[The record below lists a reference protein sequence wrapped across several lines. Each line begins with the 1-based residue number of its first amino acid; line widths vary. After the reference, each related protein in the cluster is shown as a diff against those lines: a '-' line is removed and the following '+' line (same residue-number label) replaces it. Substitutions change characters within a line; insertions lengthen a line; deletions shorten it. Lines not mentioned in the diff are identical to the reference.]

1 MKQEYNRAMDQVKL
15 PPEAGARILRTLE
28 ERAQAPR
35 RRRRRGPL
43 IAALAAAAALLTGA
57 AAAAGLSPVLEHYF
71 SDTPEAELSLLGAG
85 AVPLNI
91 SQSYEGWTVTLTDCV
106 GDDHNIYI
114 GVQVEAPEGTALELP
129 DHSVNGGFSFER
141 YLFDL
146 EDPHGTYGWTLAQ
159 REDPDPSDNR
169 LWYVLEANIVD
180 PFQRQATIELSDFY
194 DFWYWPPEVSGSW
207 QRQERSETT
216 RAVQGHTFRFEDVP
230 LDYADRTIRL
240 SPNQEVR
247 LLDGTATLTSV
258 EISPI
263 TVGARVEGGA
273 CVRHHEAVPFDGSC
287 DSLLSI
293 TLHMRDGTQ
302 LQAGKAGVGGGCS
315 EDPEDASTPF
325 GAFIANTYYYSGMGE
340 PARFIDPAQV
350 EAVEV
355 CGAVIPVAGA

>member
-1 MKQEYNRAMDQVKL
+1 MKQEYNRAMEQVRL
-15 PPEAGARILRTLE
+15 SPEGEARVLRALE
-28 ERAQAPR
+28 QAQAPR
-35 RRRRRGPL
+35 RKRRRGPL
-43 IAALAAAAALLTGA
+43 IAALAGAAALLMGA
-57 AAAAGLSPVLEHYF
+57 AAVAGLSPVLEHYF
-71 SDTPEAELSLLGAG
+71 AGTPTEELTLLGAG
-85 AVPLNI
+85 AAPLGL
-91 SQSYEGWTVTLTDCV
+91 SQTYAGWTVTLTDCV
-106 GDDHNIYI
+106 GDDHNVYI
-114 GVQVEAPEGTALELP
+114 GIQVEAPEGTVLELP
-129 DHSVNGGFSFER
+129 DHSVNGGFSFET

-146 EDPHGTYGWTLAQ
+146 EDPHGTYSWTLAQ

-240 SPNQEVR
+240 SPNQEVQ

-273 CVRHHEAVPFDGSC
+273 CVRHHGAVPCDGSC
-287 DSLLSI
+287 NDLIAI
-293 TLHMRDGTQ
+293 TLHMKDGTQ
-302 LQAGKAGVGGGCS
+302 IQAGKSGVGGCS
-315 EDPEDASTPF
+315 DDPEDASTPY
-325 GAFIANTYYYSGMGE
+325 GAFIVSTYYYSDMGE
-340 PARFIDPAQV
+340 PDRFIDPAQV

-355 CGAVIPVAGA
+355 CGAIIPVAGA

>member
-1 MKQEYNRAMDQVKL
+1 MKQEYNRALEQVRL
-15 PPEAGARILRTLE
+15 SPEGEARVLRALE
-28 ERAQAPR
+28 QAQAPR
-35 RRRRRGPL
+35 RKRRRGPL
-43 IAALAAAAALLTGA
+43 IAALAGAAALLMGA
-57 AAAAGLSPVLEHYF
+57 AAVAGLSPVLEHYF
-71 SDTPEAELSLLGAG
+71 AGTPTEELTLLGAG
-85 AVPLNI
+85 AAPLGL
-91 SQSYEGWTVTLTDCV
+91 SQTYAGWTVTLTDCV
-106 GDDHNIYI
+106 GDDHNVYI
-114 GVQVEAPEGTALELP
+114 GIQVEAPEGTVLELP
-129 DHSVNGGFSFER
+129 DHSVNGGFSFET

-146 EDPHGTYGWTLAQ
+146 EDPHGTYSWTLAQ

-240 SPNQEVR
+240 SPNQEVQ

-273 CVRHHEAVPFDGSC
+273 CVRHHGAVPCDGSC
-287 DSLLSI
+287 NDLIAI

-302 LQAGKAGVGGGCS
+302 IQAGKSGVGGCS
-315 EDPEDASTPF
+315 DDPEDASTPY
-325 GAFIANTYYYSGMGE
+325 GAFIASTYYYSDMGE
-340 PARFIDPAQV
+340 PDRFIDPAQV

-355 CGAVIPVAGA
+355 CGAIIPVAGA

>member
-1 MKQEYNRAMDQVKL
+1 MKQEYNRAMEQVRL
-15 PPEAGARILRTLE
+15 SPEGEARVLQALE
-28 ERAQAPR
+28 AQAQSPR
-35 RRRRRGPL
+35 RKQRRDPL
-43 IAALAAAAALLTGA
+43 IAVLAAAAALLMGA
-57 AAAAGLSPVLEHYF
+57 AAVAGLSPVLEHYF
-71 SDTPEAELSLLGAG
+71 ADTPEEELSLLGAG
-85 AVPLNI
+85 AYPLDI

-106 GDDHNIYI
+106 GDDHNVYI
-114 GVQVEAPEGTALELP
+114 GIQVEAPEGTALELP
-129 DHSVNGGFSFER
+129 DHSVNGGFSFEHSR
-141 YLFDL
+141 FDL
-146 EDPHGTYGWTLAQ
+146 EDPHGTYSWTLAQ

-180 PFQRQATIELSDFY
+180 PFQRQATIELSDLH

-240 SPNQEVR
+240 SPNQEVQ

-315 EDPEDASTPF
+315 DDPEDASTPF

-355 CGAVIPVAGA
+355 CGTIIPVAGA

>member
-1 MKQEYNRAMDQVKL
+1 MKQEYNRAMEQVRL
-15 PPEAGARILRTLE
+15 SPEGEARVLRALE
-28 ERAQAPR
+28 AQAQSPR
-35 RRRRRGPL
+35 RKQRRDPL
-43 IAALAAAAALLTGA
+43 IAVLAAAAALLMGA
-57 AAAAGLSPVLEHYF
+57 AAVAGLSPVLEHYF
-71 SDTPEAELSLLGAG
+71 ANTPEEELSLLGAG
-85 AVPLNI
+85 AYPLDI

-106 GDDHNIYI
+106 GDDHNVYI
-114 GVQVEAPEGTALELP
+114 GIQVEAPEGTVLELP
-129 DHSVNGGFSFER
+129 DHSVNGGFSFEH
-141 YLFDL
+141 YQFDL
-146 EDPHGTYGWTLAQ
+146 EDPHGTYSWTLAQ
-159 REDPDPSDNR
+159 REGPDPSDNR

-240 SPNQEVR
+240 SPNQEVQ

-263 TVGARVEGGA
+263 TVGARVEGGS
-273 CVRHHEAVPFDGSC
+273 CVRHHGAVPCDGSC
-287 DSLLSI
+287 NGLIAI

-302 LQAGKAGVGGGCS
+302 IQAGKSGVGGCS
-315 EDPEDASTPF
+315 DDPEDASTPY
-325 GAFIANTYYYSGMGE
+325 GAFIASTYYYSDMGE
-340 PARFIDPAQV
+340 PDRFIDPAQV

-355 CGAVIPVAGA
+355 CGTIIPVAGA

>member
-1 MKQEYNRAMDQVKL
+1 MKQEYNRTMEQVRL
-15 PPEAGARILRTLE
+15 SPEGEARVLQALE
-28 ERAQAPR
+28 EQVQAPR
-35 RRRRRGPL
+35 RKQRRGPL
-43 IAALAAAAALLTGA
+43 IAALAGAAALLMGA
-57 AAAAGLSPVLEHYF
+57 AAVAGLSPVLEHYF
-71 SDTPEAELSLLGAG
+71 AGTPTEELTLLGAG
-85 AVPLNI
+85 AAPLGL
-91 SQSYEGWTVTLTDCV
+91 SQTYAGWTVTLTDCV
-106 GDDHNIYI
+106 GDDHNVYI
-114 GVQVEAPEGTALELP
+114 GIQVEAPEGTVLELP
-129 DHSVNGGFSFER
+129 DHSVNGGFSFET

-146 EDPHGTYGWTLAQ
+146 EDPHGTYSWTLAQ

-240 SPNQEVR
+240 SPNQEVQ

-263 TVGARVEGGA
+263 TVGARVEGGS
-273 CVRHHEAVPFDGSC
+273 CIRHHEAVPCDGSC
-287 DSLLSI
+287 NGLIAI
-293 TLHMRDGTQ
+293 TLHMKDGTQ
-302 LQAGKAGVGGGCS
+302 IQAGKSGVGSGCS
-315 EDPEDASTPF
+315 DDPEDASTPY
-325 GAFIANTYYYSGMGE
+325 GAFIASTYYYSDMGE
-340 PARFIDPAQV
+340 PDRFIDPAQV

-355 CGAVIPVAGA
+355 CGAIIPVAGA

>member
-1 MKQEYNRAMDQVKL
+1 MKQEYNRALEQVRL
-15 PPEAGARILRTLE
+15 SPEGEARVLRALE
-28 ERAQAPR
+28 QAQAPR
-35 RRRRRGPL
+35 RKRRRGPL
-43 IAALAAAAALLTGA
+43 IAALAGAAALLMGA
-57 AAAAGLSPVLEHYF
+57 AAVAGLSPVLEHYF
-71 SDTPEAELSLLGAG
+71 AGTPTEELTLLGAG
-85 AVPLNI
+85 AAPLGL
-91 SQSYEGWTVTLTDCV
+91 SQTYAGWTVTLTDCV
-106 GDDHNIYI
+106 GDDHNVYI
-114 GVQVEAPEGTALELP
+114 GIQVEAPEGTALELP

-240 SPNQEVR
+240 SPNQEVQ

-273 CVRHHEAVPFDGSC
+273 CVRHHGAVPCDGSC
-287 DSLLSI
+287 NDLIAI

-302 LQAGKAGVGGGCS
+302 IQAGKSGVGGCS
-315 EDPEDASTPF
+315 DDPEDASTPY
-325 GAFIANTYYYSGMGE
+325 GAFIASTYYYSDMGE
-340 PARFIDPAQV
+340 PDRFIDPAQV

-355 CGAVIPVAGA
+355 CGTIIPVAGT